1 MVHDLGPGHR
11 LGHGRRVAH
20 VALEQLDLAQ
30 DLGQVPDPSGG
41 QVVQHPD
48 GLAVLQQRPDQAGAD
63 EPGPAGD
70 EHAHR
75 RSSGWATSAGAVAS
89 RHNRP
94 PAAVPITKATASMVK
109 AAASETW
116 SEA

>member
-1 MVHDLGPGHR
+1 MSVLVTGGAGFIGSNLVRSLLEDGESVRVLDDLSTGR
-11 LGHGRRVAH
+11 VENLAEVLGEV
-20 VALEQLDLAQ
+20 
-30 DLGQVPDPSGG
+30 
-41 QVVQHPD
+41 
-48 GLAVLQQRPDQAGAD
+48 
-63 EPGPAGD
+63 

-89 RHNRP
+89 RHSRP